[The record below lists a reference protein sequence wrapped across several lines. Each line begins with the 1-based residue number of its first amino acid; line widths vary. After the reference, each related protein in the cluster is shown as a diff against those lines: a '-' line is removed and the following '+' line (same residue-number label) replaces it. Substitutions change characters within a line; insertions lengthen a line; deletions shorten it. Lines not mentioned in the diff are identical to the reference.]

1 VILLIRVV
9 IADDIA
15 LFRNGIKT
23 LIELDKGISVV
34 GCACNGKEAVELC
47 EKYAPDVVLMDIKM
61 PNMNGIEATRLIK
74 KKNNLIKILILTTFY
89 ENEDISN
96 AFEFGADGYVLKNLE
111 QSELIMVVKNVTNGL
126 NVFQSDVFDN
136 VRKQYHTQKVPVS
149 FVKKPQHNFGLNE
162 RELEIIQL
170 IIEGKKNRDIAEKTF
185 ITEGSVKNIVSKIFK
200 KLDLEDRTQLAIFA
214 VKNHLFT

>member
-1 VILLIRVV
+1 MIRVV

-23 LIELDKGISVV
+23 LIEQDEEISVI
-34 GCACNGKEAVELC
+34 GCACNGKEVVEIC

-61 PNMNGIEATRLIK
+61 PEMTGIEATRLIK
-74 KKNNLIKILILTTFY
+74 KKNNMIKILILTTFY

-96 AFEFGADGYVLKNLE
+96 AFKFGADGYVLKDLE
-111 QSELIMVVKNVTNGL
+111 QSELIMVVKNITNGL
-126 NVFQSDVFDN
+126 NVFQSNVFDN
-136 VRKQYHTQKVPVS
+136 VRKQYHSQKVS
-149 FVKKPQHNFGLNE
+149 EYFVQEPQNKFGLKE

-170 IIEGKKNRDIAEKTF
+170 IIEGKKNRDIAQKTF
-185 ITEGSVKNIVSKIFK
+185 ITEGSVKNIISRILK

-214 VKNHLFT
+214 VKNHLFV